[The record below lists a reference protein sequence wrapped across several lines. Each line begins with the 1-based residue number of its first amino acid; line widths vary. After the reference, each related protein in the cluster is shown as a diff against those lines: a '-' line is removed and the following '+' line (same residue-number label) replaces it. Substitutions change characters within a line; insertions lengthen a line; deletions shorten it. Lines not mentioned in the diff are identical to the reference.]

1 MVSFYIIQI
10 KLGNI
15 TIDDVPSIWRERV
28 AEILA
33 E

>member
-28 AEILA
+28 AEILDK
-33 E
+33 

>member
-10 KLGNI
+10 KLGKI
-15 TIDDVPSIWRERV
+15 TLDDVPSIWRERV

>member
-1 MVSFYIIQI
+1 MVNFYIIQI